1 MGNNTCSGQIQ
12 GPFKA
17 NQELFNLI
25 QHNAERSIMYIKHIG
40 IQAPQGTVLSLNTNT
55 IEIGLTGI
63 YENDNIAL
71 RSIFF
76 YTDVAEDVIIDYI
89 IV

>member
-25 QHNAERSIMYIKHIG
+25 QHNAERPIMYIKHIG
-40 IQAPQGTVLSLNTNT
+40 IQAPQGTVLSLNT
-55 IEIGLTGI
+55 
-63 YENDNIAL
+63 L
-71 RSIFF
+71 RLFLG
-76 YTDVAEDVIIDYI
+76 VRQKRNLLLQR
-89 IV
+89 